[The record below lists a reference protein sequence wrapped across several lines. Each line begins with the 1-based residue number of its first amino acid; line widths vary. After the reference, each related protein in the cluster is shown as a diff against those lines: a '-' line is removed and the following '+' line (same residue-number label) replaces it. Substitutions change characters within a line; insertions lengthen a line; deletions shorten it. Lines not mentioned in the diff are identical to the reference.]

1 MCHLYNSELAESFYQ
16 SLCYFEIIL
25 RNKIN
30 LVLSKYLGED
40 WIFNPQYIIG
50 RNKDN
55 MATAISHM
63 KDTKKNPKDKDHII
77 SELSLGFWVYLFL
90 PSYEDIIW
98 KKHPEMLNEIFD
110 KAKSKLNLNKTF
122 YRLNRITM
130 YRNKIFHY
138 GSLLCITDDLS
149 NPAKMHNTI
158 YSMLKDMSANKL
170 LKEIKKIDTFN
181 EKYLKGRKLGIL
193 K

>member
-1 MCHLYNSELAESFYQ
+1 M
-16 SLCYFEIIL
+16 
-25 RNKIN
+25 
-30 LVLSKYLGED
+30 VLSKYLGED

-122 YRLNRITM
+122 YRLNRIKM

-158 YSMLKDMSANKL
+158 YSM
-170 LKEIKKIDTFN
+170 
-181 EKYLKGRKLGIL
+181 
-193 K
+193 